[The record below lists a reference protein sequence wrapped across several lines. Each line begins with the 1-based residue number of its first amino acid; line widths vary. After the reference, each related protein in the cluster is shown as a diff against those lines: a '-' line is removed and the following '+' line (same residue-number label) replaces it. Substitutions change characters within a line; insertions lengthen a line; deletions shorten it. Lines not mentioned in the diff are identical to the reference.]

1 MKALHQIIHHYHA
14 SRFKHAWKQNHPCQ
28 NHTRAEPTNDA
39 WKFARAKE
47 EKGNEQ
53 EAPQL
58 LMPLG
63 RWSSTA
69 SLVTESGEREKGECL
84 RTCSLPF
91 RKLLVV

>member
-1 MKALHQIIHHYHA
+1 ME
-14 SRFKHAWKQNHPCQ
+14 RQNHPCQ

-69 SLVTESGEREKGECL
+69 SCCYQKGRKRKGVFGLAVYHSG
-84 RTCSLPF
+84 SYWW
-91 RKLLVV
+91 